1 MKEIKERYG
10 RMMKIEGL
18 VSLTSKMKDNT
29 MVLEAPEPF
38 PGFFSYYHE
47 VPKESTPHYIYLVT
61 IKRYSLEMVTRVT
74 QSIQDQ
80 FKVSFEAAR
89 GMIFINKDEYNV
101 IRIRHIDDYDIIETI
116 QAEYEKAGIEFRKKP
131 TKQIVATGMIS
142 LDKFFV
148 FNVLEENIFLDEH
161 NPDHGYFRV
170 PDEYDWDSFEELTKK
185 VKYNWNEAIFDASF
199 GYYYRRFRINNI
211 VRIYNPGLNEAYLKK
226 VKDAYYSKM

>member
-1 MKEIKERYG
+1 MKVIKERYG
-10 RMMKIEGL
+10 RMMKLEAL

-47 VPKESTPHYIYLVT
+47 IPTDSKPHYIYLVT
-61 IKRYSLEMVTRVT
+61 ETRYPLETVTRVT
-74 QSIQDQ
+74 QAIQDQ
-80 FKVSFEAAR
+80 FKVNFEAAR
-89 GMIFINKDEYNV
+89 GTIFISKDVYNV
-101 IRIRHIDDYDIIETI
+101 IRIRHIQDYDIIETI
-116 QAEYEKAGIEFRKKP
+116 QAEYEKAGIVFRKKP
-131 TKQIVATGMIS
+131 AKQIVAEGMIS

-148 FNVLEENIFLDEH
+148 FNELGEDIFLDEG

-170 PDEYDWDSFEELTKK
+170 PDSYDWDSFEALTKK

-211 VRIYNPGLNEAYLKK
+211 VRIYNPGLNEEFLKR
-226 VKDAYYSKM
+226 VKDAYFAKM